1 MIFIKIE
8 GADPYIATDFTRD
21 IEDDLVKLY
30 GNLPS
35 EDLNFIIENSLFIHE
50 GQEQTSFQVFVKVLS
65 PKSYEEKEKVIENF
79 LALQLKNIAIHSHII
94 FEYYYESNAYD
105 ESDVN
110 YPLYMT
116 EENMVKVDGNENV
129 VETNEDDSTIE
140 PYMGNIF
147 EDLDNFIASHP
158 EMSKDEATLEYYK
171 QKKNK

>member
-65 PKSYEEKEKVIENF
+65 PKSYEEKEKVIEYF
-79 LALQLKNIAIHSHII
+79 LALQLKT
-94 FEYYYESNAYD
+94 
-105 ESDVN
+105 
-110 YPLYMT
+110 L
-116 EENMVKVDGNENV
+116 
-129 VETNEDDSTIE
+129 
-140 PYMGNIF
+140 
-147 EDLDNFIASHP
+147 LFIPTSYLSIMMNP
-158 EMSKDEATLEYYK
+158 MLMMNLT
-171 QKKNK
+171 